1 MQTRLHPTPDAQ
13 GLGSE
18 FSGSLLRSALIQLRV
33 IHALVLREVI
43 TRYGRHNIGF
53 AWLFLEPML
62 FTCGIATLWT
72 MMKLTHGS
80 SLPIVAFALT
90 GYSSILLW
98 RNCSNRCIKAIEP
111 NLCLMFHRNVTA
123 LDVLLARVVLE
134 VLGASVSL
142 TALSLVFISIGWMAP
157 PSDILLALQGW
168 GMLAWFALSLSL
180 LVGALSERSELL
192 DRVWHIVT
200 YLLFPLSGAG
210 FLVEWLP
217 SAAQKALL
225 WLPMVHGVE
234 MIRSGYFGGLMHP
247 HYDAGYLAVA
257 NLTVMLLGLSVTRR
271 LSHYLQP
278 A

>member
-72 MMKLTHGS
+72 MTKLTHGS

-90 GYSSILLW
+90 GYSTILLW
-98 RNCSNRCIKAIEP
+98 RNCSNRCVKAIEP

-123 LDVLLARVVLE
+123 LDVLLGRVFLE
-134 VLGASVSL
+134 VIGASVSL
-142 TALSLVFISIGWMAP
+142 TVLSLVFISLGWMAP
-157 PSDILLALQGW
+157 PSDILVALQGW
-168 GMLAWFALSLSL
+168 VMLAWFALSLSL

-210 FLVEWLP
+210 YLVEWLP
-217 SAAQKALL
+217 VPAQKAML

-234 MIRSGYFGGLMHP
+234 MLRSGYFGGLMHP
-247 HYDAGYLAVA
+247 HYDAGYFAVA
-257 NLTVMLLGLSVTRR
+257 NLTLMLLGLSVTRR
-271 LSHYLQP
+271 LSQHLQP

>member
-1 MQTRLHPTPDAQ
+1 VQTRLHPTPDAQ

-90 GYSSILLW
+90 GYSTILLW
-98 RNCSNRCIKAIEP
+98 RNCSNRCVKAIEP

-123 LDVLLARVVLE
+123 LDVLLGRVVLE
-134 VLGASVSL
+134 VIGASVSL
-142 TALSLVFISIGWMAP
+142 TVLSLVFISLGWMAP
-157 PSDILLALQGW
+157 PSDILVALQGW
-168 GMLAWFALSLSL
+168 VMLAWFSLSLSL

-210 FLVEWLP
+210 YLVEWLP
-217 SAAQKALL
+217 VSAQKAML

-247 HYDAGYLAVA
+247 HYDAGYFAAA
-257 NLTVMLLGLSVTRR
+257 NLTLMLLGLSVTRR
-271 LSHYLQP
+271 LSQHLQP
-278 A
+278 G

>member
-18 FSGSLLRSALIQLRV
+18 FSGSLLRSGLIQLRV

-72 MMKLTHGS
+72 MTKLTHGS

-98 RNCSNRCIKAIEP
+98 RNCSNRSVKAIEP

-123 LDVLLARVVLE
+123 LDVLLARNILE
-134 VLGASVSL
+134 IIGASVSL
-142 TALSLVFISIGWMAP
+142 IVLSLGFIAFGWVSP
-157 PSDILLALQGW
+157 PSNLLLVLQGW
-168 GMLAWFALSLSL
+168 LMLSWFSLALGS
-180 LVGALSERSELL
+180 LVGALTEVSEML

-200 YLLFPLSGAG
+200 YLLIPFSGAAY
-210 FLVEWLP
+210 LVDWLP
-217 SAAQKALL
+217 HSMQGVML
-225 WLPMVHGVE
+225 WFPMVHGVE
-234 MIRSGYFGGLMHP
+234 MIRSGYFGGQMHA
-247 HYDAGYLAVA
+247 HFDLAYFAAA
-257 NLTVMLLGLSVTRR
+257 NLILTLFGLSAIRQVRK
-271 LSHYLQP
+271 HLQP

>member
-1 MQTRLHPTPDAQ
+1 M
-13 GLGSE
+13 
-18 FSGSLLRSALIQLRV
+18 IQLRV

-72 MMKLTHGS
+72 MTKLTHGS

-90 GYSSILLW
+90 GYSTILLW
-98 RNCSNRCIKAIEP
+98 RNCSNRCVKAIEP

-123 LDVLLARVVLE
+123 LDVLLGRVFLE
-134 VLGASVSL
+134 VIGASVSL
-142 TALSLVFISIGWMAP
+142 TVLSLVFISLGWMAP
-157 PSDILLALQGW
+157 PSDILVALQGW
-168 GMLAWFALSLSL
+168 VMLAWFALSLSL

-210 FLVEWLP
+210 YLVEWLP
-217 SAAQKALL
+217 VPAQKAML

-234 MIRSGYFGGLMHP
+234 MLRSGYFGGLMHP
-247 HYDAGYLAVA
+247 HYDAGYFAVA
-257 NLTVMLLGLSVTRR
+257 NLTLMLLGLSVTRR
-271 LSHYLQP
+271 LSQHLQP

>member
-72 MMKLTHGS
+72 MTKLTHGS

-98 RNCSNRCIKAIEP
+98 RNCSNRCVKAIEP

-123 LDVLLARVVLE
+123 LDVLLGRNFLE
-134 VLGASVSL
+134 IIGASVSL
-142 TALSLVFISIGWMAP
+142 TALSIGFIGLGWMSC
-157 PSDILLALQGW
+157 PSNLLLVIQGW
-168 GMLAWFALSLSL
+168 LMLAWFSLALGT
-180 LVGALSERSELL
+180 LVGALSEVSEML

-200 YLLFPLSGAG
+200 YLLMPLSGAAY
-210 FLVEWLP
+210 LVDWLP
-217 SAAQKALL
+217 ESIQNVML

-234 MIRSGYFGGLMHP
+234 IIRSGYFGTQMHA
-247 HYDAGYLAVA
+247 HFDVGYFAVA
-257 NLTVMLLGLSVTRR
+257 NLILTLFALSAIRQLR
-271 LSHYLQP
+271 KHLQP

>member
-1 MQTRLHPTPDAQ
+1 VQTRLHPTPDAQ

-72 MMKLTHGS
+72 MTKMTHGS

-98 RNCSNRCIKAIEP
+98 RNCSSRCIKAIEP
-111 NLCLMFHRNVTA
+111 NLCLMFHRNVTG
-123 LDVLLARVVLE
+123 LDVLLARIVLE
-134 VLGASVSL
+134 VIGASVSL
-142 TALSLVFISIGWMAP
+142 TVLSLVFISIGWMAP
-157 PSDILLALQGW
+157 PSNILIALQGW
-168 GMLAWFALSLSL
+168 AMQAWFALSLSL

-192 DRVWHIVT
+192 DRVWHVVT
-200 YLLFPLSGAG
+200 YLLFPLSGAA

-217 SAAQKALL
+217 CAAQKALL

-234 MIRSGYFGGLMHP
+234 MIRSGFFGGLIHP
-247 HYDAGYLAVA
+247 HYDTGYFAVA
-257 NLTVMLLGLSVTRR
+257 NLSLMFLGLAATRQIR
-271 LSHYLQP
+271 QHVQP
-278 A
+278 E